1 MAGTG
6 WAYVGQAIRSLPPEE
21 RKQAGKSLVVGFGSV
36 LLVLAALEA
45 WLALAALVGWGLHRL
60 GASDG
65 VAWLVGLTCFSL
77 IPIASIPLINRVS
90 AYLQKRA

>member
-6 WAYVGQAIRSLPPEE
+6 WAHLGQAIRSLPPEE

-36 LLVLAALEA
+36 LLVLVAIDAWFVLPALI
-45 WLALAALVGWGLHRL
+45 VWGLHEL
-60 GASDG
+60 GAN
-65 VAWLVGLTCFSL
+65 AWLTAFLGFASFTML
-77 IPIASIPLINRVS
+77 PIASIPLINRVS